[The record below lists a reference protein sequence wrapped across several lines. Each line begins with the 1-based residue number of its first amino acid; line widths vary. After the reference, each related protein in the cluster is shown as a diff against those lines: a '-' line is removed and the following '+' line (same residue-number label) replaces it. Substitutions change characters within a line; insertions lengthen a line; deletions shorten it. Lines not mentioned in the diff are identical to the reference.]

1 MTYFMTDTVTTE
13 LLVIPCEMCGGDGYT
28 LALDMVGRDGLP
40 AETPRRC
47 DTCGGAGEVE
57 VCGGCLAVPQ
67 VVEGLELCG
76 CMAVSLRRAA

>member
-1 MTYFMTDTVTTE
+1 MTVIDEVTTE
-13 LLVIPCEMCGGDGYT
+13 LIVIACETCGGDGYT
-28 LALDMVGRDGLP
+28 LALNRAGRDGLH

-67 VVEGLELCG
+67 VVGGLELCA
-76 CMAVSLRRAA
+76 CVAVLLRRAA